1 MLGMQEC
8 DQSLQR
14 FSQWDSQRSSLPLS
28 KKYVAVCEV
37 SNCLAYNRKQS
48 SQYNACTD
56 LAAQRIIQEDQYVQ
70 AVIIHQEQQ
79 ALSTTFNAYAR
90 GYLNQ
95 HRLDALLEKI
105 VMMAKGMGFV
115 DNKVPE
121 LTRMCSA

>member
-1 MLGMQEC
+1 M
-8 DQSLQR
+8 ST
-14 FSQWDSQRSSLPLS
+14 
-28 KKYVAVCEV
+28 
-37 SNCLAYNRKQS
+37 CLAYNKKQIDR
-48 SQYNACTD
+48 YATCTD

-79 ALSTTFNAYAR
+79 ALATTFNAYAR
-90 GYLNQ
+90 GYLNH